1 MISIKETQEFP
12 ATTRTGRVSA
22 ELQQI
27 IDCLLDSANS
37 DKSFV
42 IEGVSAGN
50 SYNSMQQRI
59 RTQAKKL
66 NLRVKITHDKTNNEL
81 FFKAIS
87 EVSEETTATTKTK
100 SKKSS
105 DASL

>member
-1 MISIKETQEFP
+1 MINIKETQEFP

-27 IDCLLDSANS
+27 IDCLLNSANS

-42 IEGVSAGN
+42 IEGVTAGN

-66 NLRVKITHDKTNNEL
+66 GLRVKITHDKTNNEL
-81 FFKAIS
+81 FFKAMNDS
-87 EVSEETTATTKTK
+87 VDTEVTSVKAKN
-100 SKKSS
+100 KKNS
-105 DASL
+105 DNSI

>member
-1 MISIKETQEFP
+1 MINIKETQEFP

-27 IDCLLDSANS
+27 IDCLLNSANS

-42 IEGVSAGN
+42 IEGVTAGN

-66 NLRVKITHDKTNNEL
+66 GLRVKITHDKANNEL
-81 FFKAIS
+81 FFKAMNDSVEI
-87 EVSEETTATTKTK
+87 EVASVKGKNKKT
-100 SKKSS
+100 S
-105 DASL
+105 DTSI